1 MMRAT
6 MALKNIGIDLFKN
19 IMAEARHNPDL
30 LDSYSP
36 NQFKSKENLISY
48 IDILPLENPEIV
60 ILGCWYGSILIPAF
74 AETAKRITAID
85 LDENVISIAKNRL
98 FNYKNIDFISSDVF
112 DDNRYGRILNANL
125 IINTSC
131 EHMNPMNKL
140 KALNKS
146 NGYFAFQ
153 SNDMFDIPT
162 HINCVKDINE
172 FREQL
177 PNNAQIIFED
187 EVKDDRGTRFTLVG
201 KLCAE

>member
-1 MMRAT
+1 

-48 IDILPLENPEIV
+48 IDMLPLENPDIV
-60 ILGCWYGSILIPAF
+60 ILGCWYGSILIPTF

-85 LDENVISIAKNRL
+85 LDKNIIGIAKNRL
-98 FNYKNIDFISSDVF
+98 FNYENIDFISSDVF
-112 DDNRYGRILNANL
+112 DNNRYGRILNANL

-131 EHMNPMNKL
+131 EHMNPMNEL

-153 SNDMFDIPT
+153 SNDMFNIPT
-162 HINCVKDINE
+162 HINCVKNINE
-172 FREQL
+172 FRDQL
-177 PNNAQIIFED
+177 PINSQVIFED
-187 EVKDDRGTRFTLVG
+187 EVKDDRGTRFTIIG

>member
-1 MMRAT
+1 

-48 IDILPLENPEIV
+48 IDMLPLENPDIV
-60 ILGCWYGSILIPAF
+60 ILGCWYGSILIPTF

-85 LDENVISIAKNRL
+85 LDKNIIGIAKNRL
-98 FNYKNIDFISSDVF
+98 FNYENIDFISSDVF
-112 DDNRYGRILNANL
+112 DNNRYGRILNANL

-131 EHMNPMNKL
+131 EHMNPMNEL

-153 SNDMFDIPT
+153 SNDMFNIPT

-172 FREQL
+172 FRDQL
-177 PNNAQIIFED
+177 PINSQVIFED
-187 EVKDDRGTRFTLVG
+187 EVKDDRGTRFTIIG